1 MSTQGPGERV
11 FPIMHAGDY
20 GSRGSTEKQLRA
32 AGNLFAVVNIPWTLI
47 EPHAQQAMRNHSQT
61 LELLAERGGLDAGE
75 ALDVI
80 EGYAWGMRRIS
91 EPDAHARLVAKIL
104 ATPTSNGGDHG

>member
-47 EPHAQQAMRNHSQT
+47 EPHAQQAMRNHAQT
-61 LELLAERGGLDAGE
+61 LRQLAGRGGLDARE

-80 EGYAWGMRRIS
+80 EGRGWGKCRLS
-91 EPDAHARLVAKIL
+91 EPEAHARLVSLIIAP
-104 ATPTSNGGDHG
+104 PTSNGGDQL